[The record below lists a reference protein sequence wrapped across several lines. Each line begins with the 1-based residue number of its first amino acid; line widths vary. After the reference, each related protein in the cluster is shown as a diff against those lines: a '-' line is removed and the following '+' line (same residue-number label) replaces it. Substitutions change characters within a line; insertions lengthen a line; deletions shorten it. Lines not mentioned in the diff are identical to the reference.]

1 MRSSASTPSLSRRTE
16 VPLLLVF
23 TGEDDPRRC
32 SGRKLVR
39 MQEVTEVPLARPP
52 SSKVLLL
59 DPHSEI
65 PLSRADRPRA
75 LATGLLGV
83 DCSWNRIGRNGR
95 YPVEVPWLT
104 GLRAR
109 RRLPWL
115 VAANPQHHGRLAEL
129 NTAEAFAA
137 ALYLLG
143 EPEKSRRLLAP
154 FPGGSTFFDVNAA
167 ALAAYSRA
175 DSAEG
180 ILRAERGEPPGT

>member
-1 MRSSASTPSLSRRTE
+1 MRSSASTPSPSPRTE

-39 MQEVTEVPLARPP
+39 MREVTDVPVGRPP

-59 DPHSEI
+59 DPHSET

-83 DCSWNRIGRNGR
+83 DCSWNRIGTNGR
-95 YPVEVPWLT
+95 YPLEVPWLT
-104 GLRAR
+104 GIRAR

-137 ALYLLG
+137 ALFVLG
-143 EPEKSRRLLAP
+143 EPEKARRLLAP
-154 FPGGSTFFDVNAA
+154 FAGGSTFFDLNAA
-167 ALAAYSRA
+167 AFVAYARA

-180 ILRAERGEPPGT
+180 ILRAERGEPSPA